1 MKETQIDHVV
11 TFNKKNY
18 CKKLKNL
25 NCIDFDFKKDYS
37 VHIPVYNKHINL
49 LKLNFHIWVFVT

>member
-18 CKKLKNL
+18 CKKLNNL

-37 VHIPVYNKHINL
+37 VHIPVI
-49 LKLNFHIWVFVT
+49 